1 MPIQWLT
8 WNDFVTFYAL
18 SLSLWHGM
26 KTTFFSSLLRDALK
40 AELQAGRLKAVNG
53 FAKTVSAGTPP
64 PGFPIEFRDSTFPV
78 SVKSERA
85 TPGHVFS
92 AFAAFEIT
100 RDRVLMTEEITLYTK
115 EQCEERG
122 LVFDTAHRWWNG
134 NSVLADA
141 KIVPGQAASWVSFE
155 TIDGHSGTGWV
166 LPSDEGANILDIA
179 NAINVTGGN
188 LAYSSWD
195 ELKSTSNMIQV
206 FAGQG
211 HLHISFIA
219 DDGLAGLFA
228 GAVAGEAIFQGNG
241 VFNWK

>member
-1 MPIQWLT
+1 MVGELGTLPPPPELEER
-8 WNDFVTFYAL
+8 
-18 SLSLWHGM
+18 
-26 KTTFFSSLLRDALK
+26 KTTSIIP
-40 AELQAGRLKAVNG
+40 LQMSRVQVN
-53 FAKTVSAGTPP
+53 
-64 PGFPIEFRDSTFPV
+64 
-78 SVKSERA
+78 KSQ
-85 TPGHVFS
+85 V
-92 AFAAFEIT
+92 
-100 RDRVLMTEEITLYTK
+100 TEEITLYTK

-228 GAVAGEAIFQGNG
+228 GAVAGEVTLQANG